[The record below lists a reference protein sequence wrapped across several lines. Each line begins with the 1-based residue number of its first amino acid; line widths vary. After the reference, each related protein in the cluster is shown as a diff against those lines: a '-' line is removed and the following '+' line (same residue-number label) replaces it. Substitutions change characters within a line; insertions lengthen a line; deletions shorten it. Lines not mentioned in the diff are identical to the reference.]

1 MPKDLFEPGV
11 PLNGIQ
17 RRYCSCLISVRH
29 KYKSKK
35 KGPNPYA
42 ICTNS
47 VYGSKGLTRKKAVG
61 CEFGYNYNK
70 MDKESLQELA
80 AEKKLISPKEKRVSK
95 NKLIYKLS
103 ERRQLYKN
111 KMYKQLKSQL
121 DNLQK
126 K

>member
-29 KYKSKK
+29 KSKK
-35 KGPNPYA
+35 KKSNPYA
-42 ICTNS
+42 ICTKS

-61 CEFGYNYNK
+61 CDFGYNYNK
-70 MDKESLQELA
+70 MDTESLQELA
-80 AEKKLISPKEKRVSK
+80 AEKKLIAPKEKKLSK
-95 NKLIYKLS
+95 AKLIYRLS

-111 KMYKQLKSQL
+111 KMYKKLRSEL

>member
-1 MPKDLFEPGV
+1 MPKNLFEPGV

-17 RRYCSCLISVRH
+17 RRYCSCLVSVRH

-35 KGPNPYA
+35 KQANPYA
-42 ICTNS
+42 ICTKA
-47 VYGSKGLTRKKAVG
+47 VYSSRGLTRKKAVG
-61 CEFGYNYNK
+61 CDFGYNFNK

-80 AEKKLISPKEKRVSK
+80 DEKNLIGPKEKNLSK
-95 NKLIYKLS
+95 DKLVYRLS

-111 KMYKQLKSQL
+111 KMYKKLKSQL
-121 DNLQK
+121 DHLQK